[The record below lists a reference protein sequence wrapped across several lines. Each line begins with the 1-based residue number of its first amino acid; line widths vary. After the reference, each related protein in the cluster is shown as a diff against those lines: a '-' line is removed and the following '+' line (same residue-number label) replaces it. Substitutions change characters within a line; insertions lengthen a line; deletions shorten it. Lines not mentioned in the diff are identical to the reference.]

1 MEFNNEINWTPYL
14 ENYFKQLG
22 EKSFGYS
29 WLHKKAEARYSKKR
43 NYIDLP
49 VIVLST
55 IAGTLSI
62 GNSSIF
68 GAEYEKEAS
77 MGIGL
82 LSILV
87 STLNTI
93 GTYFSFSSRTEAHR
107 IAHIQYGRLYRFL
120 DIELSLPRNERMLPK
135 DLLKVSRDTYERLH
149 EISPLIPND
158 ITSKFSKKF
167 KNYDVAKPS
176 EANGL
181 EAIVIFK
188 ENKIENKEDEEN
200 KIENKED
207 EEREDSLPKSG
218 SIDSF
223 LNKEY
228 ADEAKININI

>member
-22 EKSFGYS
+22 EKSFGYA
-29 WLHKKAEARYSKKR
+29 WLHKKSEARYSKKR

-62 GNSSIF
+62 GTSSIF
-68 GAEYEKEAS
+68 GVEYEKEAS
-77 MGIGL
+77 IGIGL
-82 LSILV
+82 LSIMV

-167 KNYDVAKPS
+167 KTYDVAKPS

-188 ENKIENKEDEEN
+188 ENKIENKEDEE
-200 KIENKED
+200 
-207 EEREDSLPKSG
+207 REDSLPKSD

-228 ADEAKININI
+228 DDEAKININI